1 MKLIQRIQKT
11 KKLIA
16 LNQALLDL
24 IGPYG
29 CYYIDVNGI
38 INFNFKN
45 SELDKL
51 DNLEFNLPSIEEIKE
66 LAKKKYKNFN
76 DSFVK
81 NIEYYFNLKNNPS
94 MCSNNKKHDQK
105 LILRAKDSY
114 IQLSFSSLE
123 SIDIKSEGDVYLND
137 CFVYN
142 NIQIGSKSIKAYS
155 SFHSLF
161 GGHKL
166 NAEYV
171 EFNSVLLKSNNID
184 IDSELISFNNSKFWH
199 VDNATIKADV
209 IDLNNSKLQTNNKI
223 EIINN
228 SCEELKGVDA
238 PIIIYNGKDI
248 TYSEGIIK
256 PKLRKQFLEQ
266 LKELRNNITNNIDI
280 KLKDSVKKQKQN
292 LESKPITKLLKK

>member
-1 MKLIQRIQKT
+1 M
-11 KKLIA
+11 A
-16 LNQALLDL
+16 LNQTLLDL

-38 INFNFKN
+38 INFDFKN

-94 MCSNNKKHDQK
+94 MCPNSERQDQK

-114 IQLSFSSLE
+114 IQLSFSTLE
-123 SIDIKSEGDVYLND
+123 SIDIESEGDVYLND

-142 NIQIGSKSIKAYS
+142 NIKIESKSIKVYS

-171 EFNSVLLKSNNID
+171 EFNSVLLKSNNIY

-280 KLKDSVKKQKQN
+280 KLKDSVKKQKQS
-292 LESKPITKLLKK
+292 LESKPITKLLKNNK